1 MGKYN
6 LSERFHN
13 RIVNRPQGASLIKLQ
28 PCGRTLEQIQF
39 GLPRRIIR
47 SSVARKKSCH
57 RTGPVL
63 RLPLPQSV
71 ESRPWASEAI
81 SDHYSCLAR
90 PVEFRSPCDSSS
102 RPNTT
107 HRLTLGNLFYSH
119 NKHFTLRVSNVHLF
133 QNGFPST

>member
-1 MGKYN
+1 MAKYK

-13 RIVNRPQGASLIKLQ
+13 CIVNRPQGASLVKLQ
-28 PCGRTLEQIQF
+28 PCGLTPEQIQF

-71 ESRPWASEAI
+71 ESRSWASEAI
-81 SDHYSCLAR
+81 SDHYLSVAR
-90 PVEFRSPCDSSS
+90 PVEFRSPYDSLS
-102 RPNTT
+102 RPN
-107 HRLTLGNLFYSH
+107 YS
-119 NKHFTLRVSNVHLF
+119 
-133 QNGFPST
+133 